1 MNDII
6 EAGADIG
13 SEAERN
19 TLLIAYVLHAL
30 GPFTFLTAIA
40 GVILNHIKVNDTASA
55 FIKSHHRWLL
65 RTFWFGLLWSI
76 LAGVLMV
83 IGVGFIIYAV
93 VVVWYI
99 YRIVRGILIFTERKP
114 LPMV

>member
-6 EAGADIG
+6 EAEAG

-19 TLLIAYVLHAL
+19 TLLIAYILYAL
-30 GPFTFLTAIA
+30 GPFTALTAVA
-40 GVILNHIKVNDTASA
+40 GVILNHIKVNDTQSR

-76 LAGVLMV
+76 LAGLLMV
-83 IGVGFIIYAV
+83 IGVGFLIYV
-93 VVVWYI
+93 GVLIWYI
-99 YRIVRGILIFTERKP
+99 YRIVRGLLAFTERNA
-114 LPMV
+114 LPMG